1 MSDLRD
7 RDPDRD
13 RDGRFG
19 LGTYLTPEEAK
30 EFHKLFII
38 SFLIFTA
45 VAVVAHVLAWNWRPW
60 GGHYAMLEH
69 GAAIARGTIA
79 NLTA

>member
-7 RDPDRD
+7 QDRGRDE
-13 RDGRFG
+13 RFG
-19 LGTYLTPEEAK
+19 PGTYLTPEEAK
-30 EFHKLFII
+30 EFHKLFIV

-45 VAVVAHVLAWNWRPW
+45 IAIVAHVLAWNWRPW

-69 GAAIARGTIA
+69 GVTAARGVIA
-79 NLTA
+79 SLQA